1 MQGTRRLTVCRPVH
15 SGLTL
20 QSAAIMQDTDT
31 TSQDTFTGT
40 LQHMMMMMMMMIMM
54 MIMTMTV
61 QSAALMQ
68 DTSHNQHMTERGWH
82 TRPTCEC
89 KLDRKV
95 HKEQRWIHPRTEM
108 VIPQRTVH
116 CLQFHLVL
124 FHLLDITPGGWWRW
138 CVDGRASNEGS

>member
-1 MQGTRRLTVCRPVH
+1 MQGTRRLTVCSAVH

-40 LQHMMMMMMMMIMM
+40 LQHMMRMMMMMMMI
-54 MIMTMTV
+54 ITMTV

-82 TRPTCEC
+82 TR
-89 KLDRKV
+89 V
-95 HKEQRWIHPRTEM
+95 S
-108 VIPQRTVH
+108 V
-116 CLQFHLVL
+116 
-124 FHLLDITPGGWWRW
+124 
-138 CVDGRASNEGS
+138 N

>member
-31 TSQDTFTGT
+31 TSRDTFTGT
-40 LQHMMMMMMMMIMM
+40 LQHMMMMMMM
-54 MIMTMTV
+54 IMTKTV

-82 TRPTCEC
+82 TR
-89 KLDRKV
+89 V
-95 HKEQRWIHPRTEM
+95 S
-108 VIPQRTVH
+108 V
-116 CLQFHLVL
+116 
-124 FHLLDITPGGWWRW
+124 
-138 CVDGRASNEGS
+138 N